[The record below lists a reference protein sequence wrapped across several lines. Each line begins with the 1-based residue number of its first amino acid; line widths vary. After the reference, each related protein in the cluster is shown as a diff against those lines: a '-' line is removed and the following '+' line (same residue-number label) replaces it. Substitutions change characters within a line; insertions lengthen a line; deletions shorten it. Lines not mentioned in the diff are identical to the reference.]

1 MTMLQSSRA
10 ERITPFV
17 GVVALALVLGAL
29 GFQYIRHLAPCEMCH
44 WQRWPHVAAALIG
57 LGGASVYRKQPGLGA
72 ALTIVIV
79 TGLGLAVTQQWQNW
93 PVAVAAMMLAGA
105 ALTIKDARGLALVVI
120 GLVAVS
126 GLIGLY
132 QTGMQYHILPGPQAC
147 TGQRYI
153 VGSNAPAPEVA
164 CDVPTWF
171 LFGLALPAY
180 NAIFS
185 LGAAALGLLL
195 LNRK

>member
-10 ERITPFV
+10 ERAARLV
-17 GVVALALVLGAL
+17 GVIALALALGAL

-44 WQRWPHVAAALIG
+44 WQRWPHIAAAAIG
-57 LGGASVYRKQPGLGA
+57 LVGVPVYRKQPGLGA

-79 TGLGLAVTQQWQNW
+79 AGAGLAITHQWQNW
-93 PVAVAAMMLAGA
+93 PVAVAAVVLAGA
-105 ALTIKDARGLALVVI
+105 ALTIKDSRGLVLVVI

-153 VGSNAPAPEVA
+153 LGSDAPPPQVA
-164 CDVPTWF
+164 CDIPTWF

-185 LGAAALGLLL
+185 LGAAALGLSLL
-195 LNRK
+195 KRQ

>member
-10 ERITPFV
+10 ERVATLL
-17 GVVALALVLGAL
+17 GVLALALVLGAL

-44 WQRWPHVAAALIG
+44 WQRWPHIAAAAIG
-57 LGGASVYRKQPGLGA
+57 LAGVPVYRKQPGLGA

-79 TGLGLAVTQQWQNW
+79 AGLGLAITHQWQNW
-93 PVAVAAMMLAGA
+93 PVAIAALVLAAA
-105 ALTIKDARGLALVVI
+105 ALTIKDARGLALAVI

-153 VGSNAPAPEVA
+153 VGSDAPAPEVA

-195 LNRK
+195 LKKK

>member
-1 MTMLQSSRA
+1 MLQSSRA
-10 ERITPFV
+10 ERAATLV
-17 GVVALALVLGAL
+17 GVGALALVLGAL

-44 WQRWPHVAAALIG
+44 WQRWPHIAAAATGI
-57 LGGASVYRKQPGLGA
+57 LGVSVYRKQPGLGT
-72 ALTIVIV
+72 ALTILIV
-79 TGLGLAVTQQWQNW
+79 TAIGLTIAHQWQNW
-93 PVAVAAMMLAGA
+93 PIAVAAVVLAGA
-105 ALTIKDARGLALVVI
+105 ALTIRDARGLALIVI

-147 TGQRYI
+147 TGHRYI
-153 VGSNAPAPEVA
+153 IGSDAPPPEVA

-185 LGAAALGLLL
+185 LGAAAFGLLL
-195 LNRK
+195 LKRQ

>member
-10 ERITPFV
+10 ERIARFT

-44 WQRWPHVAAALIG
+44 WQRWPHAAAAAIG
-57 LGGASVYRKQPGLGA
+57 LVGVSVYRKQPGLGA

-79 TGLGLAVTQQWQNW
+79 AGLGLAVTHQWQNW
-93 PVAVAAMMLAGA
+93 PVVLGALILAGA
-105 ALTIKDARGLALVVI
+105 ALTIRDARGLALMVI

-185 LGAAALGLLL
+185 LGAAVLGLSL

>member
-10 ERITPFV
+10 ERAARLLGIL
-17 GVVALALVLGAL
+17 GLALVLGAL
-29 GFQYIRHLAPCEMCH
+29 GFQVIRHLAPCEMCH
-44 WQRWPHVAAALIG
+44 WQRWPHIAAAAIG
-57 LGGASVYRKQPGLGA
+57 LVGVSVYRKQPGLGA

-79 TGLGLAVTQQWQNW
+79 SGLGLAITHQGQNW
-93 PVAVAAMMLAGA
+93 PVAVAAIALAGA

-164 CDVPTWF
+164 CDIPTWF

-185 LGAAALGLLL
+185 LVAAAAGLLL
-195 LNRK
+195 LKRQ

>member
-10 ERITPFV
+10 ERAARLV
-17 GVVALALVLGAL
+17 GAVALALVLGAV
-29 GFQYIRHLAPCEMCH
+29 GFQYMRHLAPCEMCH
-44 WQRWPHVAAALIG
+44 WQRWPHIAAAAIG
-57 LGGASVYRKQPGLGA
+57 LVGLTVYRKQPGLGA

-79 TGLGLAVTQQWQNW
+79 ASAGLAITHQWQNW
-93 PVAVAAMMLAGA
+93 AVAAAAVVLAGA
-105 ALTIKDARGLALVVI
+105 ALTIKDSRGLVLLVI

-153 VGSNAPAPEVA
+153 VGSDAPPPQVA

-185 LGAAALGLLL
+185 LGAAVLGLLL
-195 LNRK
+195 LKRQ

>member
-10 ERITPFV
+10 ERAAVVV
-17 GVVALALVLGAL
+17 GVGALALVLGAL

-44 WQRWPHVAAALIG
+44 WQRWPHIAAAAIG
-57 LGGASVYRKQPGLGA
+57 LVGVSVYRKQPGLGA

-79 TGLGLAVTQQWQNW
+79 AGLGLVIAHQWQNW
-93 PVAVAAMMLAGA
+93 PVAIAAIVLAGA
-105 ALTIKDARGLALVVI
+105 ALTIRDARGLALMVI

-153 VGSNAPAPEVA
+153 VGSDAPPPEVA
-164 CDVPTWF
+164 CDIPTWF

-185 LGAAALGLLL
+185 LAAAATGLLL
-195 LNRK
+195 LKRQ